1 MISETIREVIKAK
14 GFTHSLLAEKLGY
27 KYPSGVTTK
36 LQRANGLRVDTLVK
50 FLEAMDC
57 ELVIRSK
64 TTDKSEWVLKVDA
77 DPTTPNTQED

>member
-1 MISETIREVIKAK
+1 MINDTIREVMKEK
-14 GFTHSLLAEKLGY
+14 GFTHTLLAEKLGY

-36 LQRANGLRVDTLVK
+36 LQRVSGLRVDTLVK

-64 TTDKSEWVLKVDA
+64 TTDKTEWVLK
-77 DPTTPNTQED
+77 NE